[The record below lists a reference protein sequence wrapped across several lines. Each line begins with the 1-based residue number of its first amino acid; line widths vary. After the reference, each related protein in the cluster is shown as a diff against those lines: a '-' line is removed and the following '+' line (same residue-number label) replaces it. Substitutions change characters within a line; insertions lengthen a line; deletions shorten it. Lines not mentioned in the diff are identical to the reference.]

1 MPKMIPAFFNW
12 SGGKDSML
20 ALHHILA
27 QKEFDVRYLLTTIN
41 DEFDR
46 VSMHGLRATLL
57 FEQVNA
63 LKIPLLQVRLPETPD
78 MASYEQALN
87 VQLYQIKAEGIEY
100 SIFGDI
106 FLEDLKAYREA
117 QLAKIGMKAVF
128 PLWNRNSLEVVK
140 EFIDLGYQ
148 TIVVCTKDGLQ
159 DFCGR
164 IIDHAFLAD
173 LPAGVDPCGE
183 NGEFHTFVFDGPLF
197 DQPVRFELGERIFKS
212 FPNPNQ
218 SETPSG
224 YWYVDL
230 IPL

>member
-1 MPKMIPAFFNW
+1 MQMPKMIPAFFNW

-20 ALHHILA
+20 ALHYVLA
-27 QKEFDVRYLLTTIN
+27 QKEYDVRFLLTTIN
-41 DEFDR
+41 DKLDR
-46 VSMHGLRATLL
+46 VSMHGLRTTLL
-57 FEQVNA
+57 FKQVSA
-63 LKIPLLQVRLPETPD
+63 LKIPLLEVRLPETPD

-87 VQLYQIKAEGIEY
+87 IQFHQLKAEGIEY

-128 PLWNRNSLEVVK
+128 PLWKRNSLEVVT
-140 EFIDLGYQ
+140 EFIDLGYK
-148 TIVVCTKDGLQ
+148 TIVVCAKDGLQ

-164 IIDHAFLAD
+164 IIDHSFLAD

-197 DQPVRFELGERIFKS
+197 DQPVGFKLGERIFKS

-218 SETPSG
+218 SEMPSG

-230 IPL
+230 F